1 MGYFLNRNKFSQWFC
16 HPLRTIILVFIATL
30 SALQSLSAQPITL
43 QAGRMK
49 SLKRDGK
56 TVQWLKENVR
66 FEQSGSNVYC
76 DEAEYDPQTQDLLG
90 RGNIRI
96 TNPDGAIVTGKTLE
110 YNNAT
115 HTAKVIGNVKLI
127 DGTMELSTP
136 WIEYNTQTKVGWYG
150 AGGNIIDKETT
161 LSARSGSYNPNKK
174 ALFFKTNVVLTT
186 PEYTVKTDTLQYRTD
201 TKRAQFFAQTQLDY
215 QTKIVVFQRGF
226 YLTDEQKGEF
236 YGQVALFDQGK
247 IVVCDTLFFDKIT
260 QVGLAHGHVYIQD
273 SIDQWKVW
281 GNHALYNGLAKSMKV
296 WNQALAFQGDA
307 KNPFKLK
314 ADTLAYNSD
323 SAQPVALKATYNVAF
338 SQDNT
343 SGKCNK
349 LTSKRSDS
357 TFYFSGDPVLYD
369 SLSRVSGDSIEMR
382 VVAQKVKELKAF
394 KHGFVAIQEDSI
406 HFSQIQGDS
415 IHQWI
420 DANQKIEKVRV
431 VGNAQSIYY
440 LRNADTLESANLVT
454 CKSMKIGFKSGKI
467 NQITFYEKPVGTLY
481 PIDQLPAVDAK
492 LKGFVWDMQNKPSE
506 KLFLPPHTVSIPE
519 LPYPKGEKT
528 KKKSKKSK

>member
-1 MGYFLNRNKFSQWFC
+1 MHHQNRISV
-16 HPLRTIILVFIATL
+16 LVFVISFFACQFL
-30 SALQSLSAQPITL
+30 IAQPITL

-66 FEQSGSNVYC
+66 FEQSGSHVYC
-76 DEAEYDPQTQDLLG
+76 DEAEYDPQTQNLLG

-136 WIEYNTQTKVGWYG
+136 WIEYNTLTKVGWYG

-174 ALFFKTNVVLTT
+174 TLFFKNNVVLTT

-201 TKRAQFFAQTQLDY
+201 IKRAQFFAQTQLDY
-215 QTKIVVFQRGF
+215 QNKIVVFQRGY

-236 YGQVALFDQGK
+236 FGQVALFDQGK
-247 IVVCDTLFFDKIT
+247 TVVCDTLYFNKIS
-260 QVGLAHGHVYIQD
+260 QVGMAHGNVYIQD

-281 GNHALYNGLAKSMKV
+281 GKHAQYNGLAKSIKV
-296 WNQALAFQGDA
+296 WNQALAYQGDA
-307 KNPFKLK
+307 KKPFKLK

-323 SAQPVALKATYNVAF
+323 STQPVALTATYNVAF
-338 SQDNT
+338 SQETT

-357 TFYFSGDPVLYD
+357 TFYFSGKPVLYD
-369 SLSRVSGDSIEMR
+369 SVSRVSGDSIEMR
-382 VVAQKVKELKAF
+382 VVAQKMKELKSF

-415 IHQWI
+415 IHQWM
-420 DANQKIEKVRV
+420 DANQKMEKVRV
-431 VGNAQSIYY
+431 VGNAQSIYF
-440 LRNADTLESANLVT
+440 LRNADTLESANTVT
-454 CKSMKIGFKSGKI
+454 CKSMKIGFQKGKI
-467 NQITFYEKPVGTLY
+467 DQITFYEKPVGTLY
-481 PIDQLPAVDAK
+481 PIDQLPAVDSK
-492 LKGFVWDMQNKPSE
+492 LKGFVWDMQNKPAE

-519 LPYPKGEKT
+519 LPYPKGEKS
-528 KKKSKKSK
+528 KKKNKKTK